1 MNLSQ
6 SQALQLKNTEEN
18 DRLYQMMDE
27 AKVKQ
32 FLMKNPKFLIEN
44 SELLSHIELEYGEQD
59 TFSLVE
65 RQVKTLRDK
74 NSQLQGQQIEVLAT
88 AHANEELLIM
98 CNQFMRE
105 LIDNADLSDLCNRI
119 ISRLK
124 SLFQLDDVA
133 MVLVGDFN
141 DCEPAKVYSS
151 AHQLKGL
158 LNCQFPDDQ
167 PLCGRLGQEPKL
179 VLFGEGSYAYQSC
192 ALIPL
197 GNNCTHGV
205 IALASKDVE
214 RFDPNMGTLFIEL
227 LAKYITALIIGHEQK
242 LAKTQKITLST

>member
-6 SQALQLKNTEEN
+6 SQALEIKSGQEN
-18 DRLYQMMDE
+18 DRLLEMMDE

-32 FLMKNPKFLIEN
+32 FLLQNPKFLLDN
-44 SELLSHIELEYGEQD
+44 PELLSHIELEYGDGD

-74 NSQLQGQQIEVLAT
+74 NSQLQGQQIEVLTT
-88 AHANEELLIM
+88 AHANEELLIL

-105 LIDNADLSDLCNRI
+105 LIDSSSLSKLCTQIVN
-119 ISRLK
+119 RLK
-124 SLFQLDDVA
+124 ELFQLDDAAV
-133 MVLVGDFN
+133 VLIGN
-141 DCEPAKVYSS
+141 LPDCHS
-151 AHQLKGL
+151 ARIYQSADQLKTL

-167 PLCGRLGQEPKL
+167 PLCGRLGQDAKL
-179 VLFGEGSYAYQSC
+179 ALFGEGSYAYQSC

-197 GNNCTHGV
+197 GSNCVHGL

-227 LAKYITALIIGHEQK
+227 ISKYITALVIAYERN
-242 LAKTQKITLST
+242 

>member
-6 SQALQLKNTEEN
+6 PQALEIKNGQEN

-32 FLMKNPKFLIEN
+32 FLLQNPKFLIDN
-44 SELLSHIELEYGEQD
+44 SELLSHLELEYGEGD

-74 NSQLQGQQIEVLAT
+74 NSRLQGQQIEVLTT
-88 AHANEELLIM
+88 AHANEELLIL

-105 LIDNADLSDLCNRI
+105 LIESSSLSKLCTKI
-119 ISRLK
+119 VDRLEA
-124 SLFQLDDVA
+124 LFQLDDAAVI
-133 MVLVGDFN
+133 LVGQFS
-141 DCEPAKVYSS
+141 DCQSAKIYQS
-151 AHQLKGL
+151 ADQLKAL
-158 LNCQFPDDQ
+158 LNCHFPDDQ
-167 PLCGRLGQEPKL
+167 PLCGRLGQEVKL
-179 VLFGEGSYAYQSC
+179 ALFGEGSYAYQSC

-197 GNNCTHGV
+197 GNNCEHGL

-227 LAKYITALIIGHEQK
+227 LSKYITALVIAYERK
-242 LAKTQKITLST
+242 

>member
-6 SQALQLKNTEEN
+6 PQALEIKKGQQN
-18 DRLYQMMDE
+18 DRLDQMMDE

-32 FLMKNPKFLIEN
+32 FLLQNPKFLIDN
-44 SELLSHIELEYGEQD
+44 SELLSHLELQYGEGD

-74 NSQLQGQQIEVLAT
+74 NSRLQGQQIEVLT
-88 AHANEELLIM
+88 IAHANEELLIL

-105 LIDNADLSDLCNRI
+105 LIDSSSLSKLCAQI
-119 ISRLK
+119 VSRLK
-124 SLFQLDDVA
+124 ELFQLDDA
-133 MVLVGDFN
+133 ALILVGSFP
-141 DCEPAKVYSS
+141 DCQSVKIYQS
-151 AHQLKGL
+151 ATQLKTL

-167 PLCGRLGQEPKL
+167 PLCGRLGQEVKL
-179 VLFGEGSYAYQSC
+179 SLFGEGSYAYQSC

-197 GNNCTHGV
+197 GNNCAHGL

-227 LAKYITALIIGHEQK
+227 LSKYITALVIAYERK
-242 LAKTQKITLST
+242 